1 MKRGSTTP
9 ITLTIEGIDLTGAE
23 WLIVSIK
30 RSSQGTLE
38 RSSNAGN
45 KKPSSGDATI

>member
-38 RSSNAGN
+38 LT
-45 KKPSSGDATI
+45 GDRLTVT